1 MATLIRGSFIILVL
15 LLALHCKKVMCRP
28 EIDEFDACN
37 TSYTSLA
44 KALLDDDRNFYTM
57 QSTFF
62 PPISTSPVF
71 IAVTY
76 VYNNS
81 VNNNRTFFW
90 SSAVYFFFHPV
101 RIFQF
106 TSLLFSDP
114 SLRYNETTLY
124 LPEDC
129 RGTSDDFM
137 LLLTQRVSQVLFGY
151 YYFNC

>member
-15 LLALHCKKVMCRP
+15 LLHCKKVMYRP
-28 EIDEFDACN
+28 EIDEFDACS

-71 IAVTY
+71 VAVTY
-76 VYNNS
+76 VYNDS
-81 VNNNRTFFW
+81 DNNNKTFFW

-114 SLRYNETTLY
+114 SLRYNETTLF

-129 RGTSDDFM
+129 HGASDDFM
-137 LLLTQRVSQVLFGY
+137 LLLTQRVSKRIP
-151 YYFNC
+151 NC

>member
-1 MATLIRGSFIILVL
+1 MATPHRGLLIIFLVL
-15 LLALHCKKVMCRP
+15 ILHVIICCKKVMCQS
-28 EIDEFDACN
+28 EMDESDACN

-44 KALLDDDRNFYTM
+44 KALLEDDRNFYIM

-62 PPISTSPVF
+62 HPISTSPVF
-71 IAVTY
+71 ITITY

-81 VNNNRTFFW
+81 VNSNRTFFW
-90 SSAVYFFFHPV
+90 SSAVFHPV

-129 RGTSDDFM
+129 HGASDDFM
-137 LLLTQRVSQVLFGY
+137 LLLTQRVSKSRST
-151 YYFNC
+151 

>member
-1 MATLIRGSFIILVL
+1 MAKIISFTPAFILLICYCNKEI
-15 LLALHCKKVMCRP
+15 MCRS
-28 EIDEFDACN
+28 EIDGSDTCN
-37 TSYTSLA
+37 SSYKSLA
-44 KALLDDDRNFYTM
+44 KALLDDDRNFYTL

-71 IAVTY
+71 VTITY
-76 VYNNS
+76 VYNDS
-81 VNNNRTFFW
+81 NNTTFFW

-114 SLRYNETTLY
+114 SLRYNEITLF

-129 RGTSDDFM
+129 YDASDDFM
-137 LLLTQRVSQVLFGY
+137 LLLTQRVS
-151 YYFNC
+151 